1 MFRFPESKFGLSGY
15 TSCCLQLRDGFWKW
29 ALPAFFYVHSLVV
42 TVCLTEKGFVSLG
55 ESCEAEVKVMS
66 ELIIDKIRDYLQ
78 SLLPSMELELFD
90 VQFRREG
97 HGWVLRVFIE
107 SESGV
112 TLEHCSNV
120 SRELGRYLDVE
131 DLIDNAYHLEVSSPG
146 LERPLRSL
154 DDFNRY
160 RGKKARV
167 KVHEAIDG
175 EKIFEGIIEEVTGDA
190 DGLIYLKL
198 NDGRSIQFTFEKINK
213 ARLAI

>member
-1 MFRFPESKFGLSGY
+1 
-15 TSCCLQLRDGFWKW
+15 
-29 ALPAFFYVHSLVV
+29 
-42 TVCLTEKGFVSLG
+42 
-55 ESCEAEVKVMS
+55 
-66 ELIIDKIRDYLQ
+66 
-78 SLLPSMELELFD
+78 
-90 VQFRREG
+90 
-97 HGWVLRVFIE
+97 
-107 SESGV
+107 
-112 TLEHCSNV
+112 
-120 SRELGRYLDVE
+120 VE

-154 DDFNRY
+154 DDFSRY

>member
-1 MFRFPESKFGLSGY
+1 
-15 TSCCLQLRDGFWKW
+15 
-29 ALPAFFYVHSLVV
+29 
-42 TVCLTEKGFVSLG
+42 
-55 ESCEAEVKVMS
+55 MS
-66 ELIIDKIRDYLQ
+66 ELIIDKIRGFLQ
-78 SLLPSMELELFD
+78 SLLGTMELELFD

-97 HGWVLRVFIE
+97 HGWVLRVFID
-107 SESGV
+107 SEEGV

-154 DDFNRY
+154 NDFTRY
-160 RGKKARV
+160 LGKKARV
-167 KVHEAIDG
+167 KVHEAIGG
-175 EKIFEGIIEEVTGDA
+175 EKIFEGIIEEVADDA
-190 DGLIYLKL
+190 EGLINLKL

>member
-1 MFRFPESKFGLSGY
+1 L
-15 TSCCLQLRDGFWKW
+15 LLLRDGFWKW
-29 ALPAFFYVHSLVV
+29 ALPAFFYVHTLVV
-42 TVCLTEKGFVSLG
+42 TACFKRICLFWD
-55 ESCEAEVKVMS
+55 ESCEVEVKVMS
-66 ELIIDKIRDYLQ
+66 ELIIDKIRIFLQ
-78 SLLPSMELELFD
+78 SLLSSMELELFD

-97 HGWVLRVFIE
+97 HGWVLRVFID
-107 SESGV
+107 SEQGV

-154 DDFNRY
+154 NDFTRY
-160 RGKKARV
+160 RGKKAKV

-175 EKIFEGIIEEVTGDA
+175 EKIFEGIIEEVTDDA
-190 DGLIYLKL
+190 EGLINLKL